1 MTDKQPKELRC
12 NVNAA
17 LAIRNEE
24 NEKQEMVIEGYP
36 IVFEQEAEGYDPELK
51 EWYFESI
58 SKDAF
63 DNCDMTDVC
72 GKYNHNDNNL
82 IICRTRNKSL
92 ELVIDKPK
100 GVFTRWHLCDTS
112 TNRDIYEMVKTG
124 LLCEGSFAFF
134 IKDYKE
140 WRDNE
145 NRLHRKITDIELL
158 TDVSICPNG
167 WYGELTNLY
176 AARSYKWL
184 DSRKVTKVDTLKR
197 CNILRLKNKNKIKL
211 MEARKQCK

>member
-1 MTDKQPKELRC
+1 MTEKQPKELRC
-12 NVNAA
+12 NVNAN
-17 LAIRNEE
+17 LAIRNNEE
-24 NEKQEMVIEGYP
+24 TETKEMVIEGYP
-36 IVFEQEAEGYDPELK
+36 IVFEQEAEGYDPNIN

-58 SKDAF
+58 SQDAF

-112 TNRDIYEMVKTG
+112 SNRDIYEMVKTG
-124 LLCEGSFAFF
+124 LLCEGSFAFY
-134 IKDYKE
+134 IDDYEE
-140 WRDNE
+140 WRDE
-145 NRLHRKITDIELL
+145 NKRLHRKITKIGKL
-158 TDVSICPNG
+158 TDVALCPNG

-176 AARSYKWL
+176 AARSYGWL
-184 DSRKVTKVDTLKR
+184 ESHQTKAEALKR
-197 CNILRLKNKNKIKL
+197 CRVLRLRNINKIKL
-211 MEARKQCK
+211 MEARKCK